1 MQSFN
6 LSDYLDEVRA
16 IANHNLCTLTAA
28 VDRIIVNLN
37 TFNEYHVGTGALNY
51 HVLGHYWGALT
62 AAQKIEQKKEAK
74 RLVSEPDMSATSI
87 RKNRR
92 SKYAG

>member
-1 MQSFN
+1 MQPFN
-6 LSDYLDEVRA
+6 LADYLDEVRA
-16 IANHNLCTLTAA
+16 ISRNNSCTLTAA

-37 TFNEYHVGTGALNY
+37 TFNEYNSGTGTLNY
-51 HVLGHYWGALT
+51 HILGHYWGSLT
-62 AAQKIEQKKEAK
+62 AAQKVEQKKEAK
-74 RLVSEPDMSATSI
+74 RLVSEPDVPATSM